1 MNTTAKRRRVLAVAG
16 TLAVLAVLFTYVIHP
31 LSARWTELG
40 ETLAPKLEELNSFS
54 ERVQDL
60 EELFTRRDALAQR
73 LGSLIGAESKPDS
86 EAKDVPAEAP
96 GNAAPGDTAPA
107 AAVPPGDHRLA
118 AYLETSA
125 AQAGLKI
132 KRISSKKY
140 MGGPSKLRHFVGV
153 SLQLSVGGE
162 AESLLKFLHA
172 VEKGGRF
179 ARVDQIEV
187 HRSDAERMV
196 DANLSVSGYQEQ

>member
-1 MNTTAKRRRVLAVAG
+1 MNATAKRKRILAAAG
-16 TLAVLAVLFTYVIHP
+16 AVAVLAVLFTYVIHP

-40 ETLAPKLEELNSFS
+40 ETLDPKLEELNAFS
-54 ERVQDL
+54 EQVQEQ

-73 LGSLIGAESKPDS
+73 LGSLIGAESKADQ
-86 EAKDVPAEAP
+86 EAKDTPAEEP
-96 GNAAPGDTAPA
+96 GNATPANTAPA
-107 AAVPPGDHRLA
+107 APVTPGDHRLA

-132 KRISSKKY
+132 KRISSKKFT
-140 MGGPSKLRHFVGV
+140 GGPSKLRHFAGV

-187 HRSDAERMV
+187 HRGDSERMV